1 MGYGKLAEEG
11 SNAKAF
17 EYIKKGID
25 GWEAALKESEPK
37 NKKARVNDKVT
48 AVTRL
53 NLAEAYIWI
62 NDYSNAELQLDKTRF
77 LDLNK
82 FTRLAAKQK
91 GLVDDQK
98 ARFEANK

>member
-1 MGYGKLAEEG
+1 MVGKPP
-11 SNAKAF
+11 SRNQ
-17 EYIKKGID
+17 
-25 GWEAALKESEPK
+25 SQR
-37 NKKARVNDKVT
+37 RVNDKVT